1 MNKVI
6 KYFLFSFG
14 FVIVGLLVGFTIKD
28 NIPGGRLASIDSG
41 LKKLQDAFM
50 FIEENY
56 VSEPNHEKL
65 VDDAIK
71 GIMEGLDPHSFY
83 IPATDMN
90 QMKEQMEGSFEGI
103 GIQFNVVEDT
113 IYVETPLPGGPSEKL
128 GIMAGDRIIKVD
140 DKLVAGVGITN
151 ADVMKSL
158 KGPKGSEVKVSILR
172 RGQKK
177 LLDFTILRDKIPLNS
192 VSHAYMLDEAT
203 GYIQVT
209 RFAETTYH
217 EFSEKLDALLAE
229 GMENLVLDLR
239 GNPGGYMTMANK
251 IADEFLTRGKLIVTT
266 EGRTRQSRQRYEATS
281 SVGSFESG
289 GLVILIDYGSAS
301 ASEIVSGA
309 VQDHD
314 RGLIVGVRSFGKG
327 LVQIQE
333 EFDDGS
339 AVRIVISQYYTP
351 SGRCIQKPY
360 HKSTAEYE
368 HEIMD
373 RFESGEIFDES
384 KMIFPDSLK
393 FKTASGRT
401 VYGGGGIYPDV
412 FAADDTSHSS
422 QYLTDLRIQDMFR
435 KFSFHYVDSHPGIET
450 QYAGAEEFVLR
461 FQATQALIDAFISY
475 AAEKEVPFSKAG
487 YEKSKALIDNN
498 IKAFIG
504 RRLFSE
510 DAFWP
515 IYHRMDKV
523 LQKGLELIPV
533 AKRLE
538 KTGKVKLAKGD

>member
-1 MNKVI
+1 MNKLI

-28 NIPGGRLASIDSG
+28 NIPGGRMASIDSG
-41 LKKLQDAFM
+41 LKKLQDAFL

-56 VSEPNHEKL
+56 VEEPNHEKL

-83 IPATDMN
+83 IPATDMD

-103 GIQFNVVEDT
+103 GIQFNVVDDT

-140 DKLVAGVGITN
+140 DEVVAGVKITN
-151 ADVMKSL
+151 TDVMKHL

-172 RGQKK
+172 KGTRN
-177 LLDFTILRDKIPLNS
+177 LLDFTIVRDKIPLNS
-192 VSHAYMLDEAT
+192 VNYSYMIDEST
-203 GYIQVT
+203 GYIHVT
-209 RFAETTYH
+209 RFAETTYR
-217 EFSEKLDALLAE
+217 EFSNSLDQLLEE

-239 GNPGGYMTMANK
+239 GNPGGYMTMAYK
-251 IADEFLTRGKLIVTT
+251 IADEFLSRGKLIVSTD
-266 EGRTRQSRQRYEATS
+266 GRTSQSRQKYEATS
-281 SVGSFESG
+281 SVGSFEKGS
-289 GLVILIDYGSAS
+289 LVVLIDYGSAS

-360 HKSTAEYE
+360 HKSSEEYE
-368 HEIMD
+368 QEILD

-384 KMIFPDSLK
+384 KIVIPDSLK
-393 FKTASGRT
+393 YKTGAGRT

-412 FAADDTSHSS
+412 FVANDTTHNSE
-422 QYLTDLRIQDMFR
+422 YLTDLRINDMFR
-435 KFSFHYVDSHPGIET
+435 KFSFHVVDGNQEFEARYPSAGEYTVRFQVT
-450 QYAGAEEFVLR
+450 QKLIDEFVS
-461 FQATQALIDAFISY
+461 F
-475 AAEKEVPFSKAG
+475 AADKGVEFDKEG
-487 YEKSKALIDNN
+487 YKKSKAIVDNN
-498 IKAFIG
+498 IKSFIG
-504 RRLFSE
+504 RRIFSE
-510 DAFWP
+510 DGFWP
-515 IYHRMDKV
+515 SYHRMDNV
-523 LQKGLELIPV
+523 LQKAIELIPV

>member
-65 VDDAIK
+65 VDDAIQ

-103 GIQFNVVEDT
+103 GIQFNIVEDT

-140 DKLVAGVGITN
+140 DKLVAGTGITN
-151 ADVMKSL
+151 SDVMKYL
-158 KGPKGSEVKVSILR
+158 KGPKNSEVKVSILR

-177 LLDFTILRDKIPLNS
+177 LLDFTIVRDKIPLNS
-192 VSHAYMLDEAT
+192 VNHAYMLDEAT

-217 EFSEKLDALLAE
+217 EFSEKLEALLEE

-251 IADEFLTRGKLIVTT
+251 IADEFLTRGKLIVST
-266 EGRTRQSRQRYEATS
+266 EGRTAQSRQRYEATS
-281 SVGSFESG
+281 SVGSFETG
-289 GLVILIDYGSAS
+289 ALVILIDYGSAS

-360 HKSTAEYE
+360 HKTSEEYE
-368 HEIMD
+368 HEIME

-384 KMIFPDSLK
+384 KIVFPDSLK
-393 FKTASGRT
+393 FKTAAGRT

-412 FAADDTSHSS
+412 FAADDTSYSS
-422 QYLTDLRIQDMFR
+422 QYLTDLRINDLFR
-435 KFSFHYVDSHPGIET
+435 KFSFHHVDTHSEIEK

-461 FQATQALIDAFISY
+461 FQTTQALIDAFISY
-475 AAEKEVPFSKAG
+475 AAEKEVPFAKAD

-504 RRLFSE
+504 RRLFGE

-515 IYHRMDKV
+515 IYHRMDHV
-523 LQKGLELIPV
+523 LQKGLELVPV
-533 AKRLE
+533 AKKLE
-538 KTGKVKLAKGD
+538 KTGKVKIAKGD